1 MQITSKS
8 LERFKTLY
16 LKYFNEEL
24 SEEKL
29 KRKVEYLLEVYR
41 VVYDTENVTSSLP
54 SGEEQEQVVNN

>member
-54 SGEEQEQVVNN
+54 NGEEQEQVVNN

>member
-1 MQITSKS
+1 MQITNKS

-16 LKYFNEEL
+16 FKHFDEEL
-24 SEEKL
+24 SEEEI

-41 VVYDTENVTSSLP
+41 VVYDTEDVTSSLP

>member
-1 MQITSKS
+1 MQITNKS

-16 LKYFNEEL
+16 LKHFDEEL
-24 SEEKL
+24 SEEET

-54 SGEEQEQVVNN
+54 GGEEHEQVVNN

>member
-1 MQITSKS
+1 MRITNKS

-24 SEEKL
+24 SEEKV